1 MPNLLNTTALN
12 RPYFLTFGLE
22 PEFVR
27 PHYSTV
33 DIHNHVNG
41 VFAKSDGSLRD
52 GGEIE
57 LPIYADSNKAWDHI
71 QKVFEC
77 ATSRYNCVS
86 NSIKCS
92 VHVHIGMR
100 PIDRTIISE
109 EDFTNESIAYSHNN
123 NDVRYR
129 TAKKIKRYFGDP
141 LPLEIARDISYR
153 IAKDIALFST
163 MLTPKR
169 RDCYFA
175 EYPSTPAQA
184 IQNTQADINSLIR
197 AISTGR
203 SGGKYSAINLLSLA
217 PNNYSNNVKYTM
229 EFRSHSGSMEME
241 KLRNWIRFLLNL
253 AYHSIDTRFVQA
265 QSLLQ
270 TPNIIARQGTK
281 AQTVWELARSEN
293 GASTQELMNASN
305 IQSAQRIRVMFSEWR
320 TQLSNTFGQ
329 NVIETLTQQHYGHRY
344 STSNGQHDLNGYRIP
359 KEIQGN
365 GNGYVFNGAG
375 DPSIH
380 AGMSAELLNATNQR
394 IQQIATIRSR

>member
-1 MPNLLNTTALN
+1 MTILNNNN

-27 PHYSTV
+27 PHYSNV
-33 DIHNHVNG
+33 NIHNQVDG

-52 GGEIE
+52 GGELE
-57 LPIYADSNKAWDHI
+57 LPIYADSNRAWEHI
-71 QKVFEC
+71 EKVFNV
-77 ATSRYNCVS
+77 ATNQYNCVS
-86 NSIKCS
+86 NSYKCS

-100 PIDRTIISE
+100 PIDRTIVNE
-109 EDFTNESIAYSHNN
+109 EDFTNKSINFAQSN
-123 NDVRYR
+123 NDIRLR
-129 TAKKIKRYFGDP
+129 KGAKIADYFGQP
-141 LPLEIARDISYR
+141 LPLEIARDVSYR
-153 IAKDIALFST
+153 IIKDIALFST
-163 MLTPKR
+163 MLTPRR
-169 RDCYFA
+169 RDCYYA
-175 EYPSTPAQA
+175 KYPSTTAQA
-184 IQNTQADINSLIR
+184 IQNTRADINSLIS
-197 AISTGR
+197 AISTER
-203 SGGKYSAINLLSLA
+203 KYSAINLLSLA

-229 EFRSHSGSMEME
+229 EFRSHSGSMDMP

-253 AYHSIDTRFVQA
+253 AYHSIDTRFEQA
-265 QSLLQ
+265 QSMLT
-270 TPNIIARQGTK
+270 TPATIARAGSK
-281 AQTVWELARSEN
+281 AQTVWELARSDN

-394 IQQIATIRSR
+394 IQQIATIRPR

>member
-1 MPNLLNTTALN
+1 MTILNNTN

-27 PHYSTV
+27 PHYSGV
-33 DIHNHVNG
+33 DIHNHVDG

-100 PIDRTIISE
+100 PINRTIVNE

-281 AQTVWELARSEN
+281 AQIVWELARSEN

-375 DPSIH
+375 DPSIL
-380 AGMSAELLNATNQR
+380 AGMTQDLLNATNAR
-394 IQQIATIRSR
+394 IAQIATLRSR

>member
-1 MPNLLNTTALN
+1 MTILNNNN

-27 PHYSTV
+27 PHYSNV
-33 DIHNHVNG
+33 NIHNEVDG

-52 GGEIE
+52 GGELE
-57 LPIYADSNKAWDHI
+57 LPIYADSNRAWEHI
-71 QKVFEC
+71 EKVFNV
-77 ATSRYNCVS
+77 ATNQYNCVS
-86 NSIKCS
+86 NSYKCS

-100 PIDRTIISE
+100 PINRTIISE

-129 TAKKIKRYFGDP
+129 TAKKIKRYFGDA

-281 AQTVWELARSEN
+281 AQTVWELARSDN

-305 IQSAQRIRVMFSEWR
+305 IRSAQRIRVMFSEWR
-320 TQLSNTFGQ
+320 SQLANTFGQ

-365 GNGYVFNGAG
+365 NNGYIFNGAG

>member
-1 MPNLLNTTALN
+1 
-12 RPYFLTFGLE
+12 
-22 PEFVR
+22 
-27 PHYSTV
+27 
-33 DIHNHVNG
+33 
-41 VFAKSDGSLRD
+41 
-52 GGEIE
+52 
-57 LPIYADSNKAWDHI
+57 
-71 QKVFEC
+71 
-77 ATSRYNCVS
+77 
-86 NSIKCS
+86 
-92 VHVHIGMR
+92 MR
-100 PIDRTIISE
+100 PINRTIVNE

-129 TAKKIKRYFGDP
+129 TAKKIKRYFGDA

-217 PNNYSNNVKYTM
+217 PNNYTNNVKYTM

-305 IQSAQRIRVMFSEWR
+305 IRSAQRIRVMFSEWR
-320 TQLSNTFGQ
+320 TQLANTFGQ

>member
-1 MPNLLNTTALN
+1 MTILNNNN

-27 PHYSTV
+27 PHYSNV
-33 DIHNHVNG
+33 DIHNHVEG

-52 GGEIE
+52 GGELE
-57 LPIYADSNKAWDHI
+57 LPIYADSNRAWEHI
-71 QKVFEC
+71 KKVFDV
-77 ATSRYNCVS
+77 ATNQYNCVS

-109 EDFTNESIAYSHNN
+109 EDFTNKSINFAQSNN
-123 NDVRYR
+123 NIRLR
-129 TAKKIKRYFGDP
+129 KGAKIAEYFGDP

-153 IAKDIALFST
+153 IVKDIALFST

-175 EYPSTPAQA
+175 KYPNNTAQS
-184 IQNTQADINSLIR
+184 IQNTRADINSLIS
-197 AISTGR
+197 AISTER
-203 SGGKYSAINLLSLA
+203 KYSAINLLSLA
-217 PNNYSNNVKYTM
+217 PNNYNNNNIKYTM

-253 AYHSIDTRFVQA
+253 AYHSIDTRFEQA

-270 TPNIIARQGTK
+270 TPNIIARNGTK
-281 AQTVWELARSEN
+281 AQIVWELARSEN

-320 TQLSNTFGQ
+320 NQLANTFGQ

-344 STSNGQHDLNGYRIP
+344 TTSNGRYDLNGYRIP

-365 GNGYVFNGAG
+365 NNGYIFNGAG
-375 DPSIH
+375 DAGIF
-380 AGMSAELLNATNQR
+380 AGMTQDLLNATNAR
-394 IQQIATIRSR
+394 IAQIATIRSR